1 MSSEHQSSPQ
11 SPPSHVRL
19 MQMGS
24 FAVPRVLYIAAELGL
39 ADELQSG
46 AKSAAELA
54 GPMKLHSP
62 SLHRLMRT
70 LASLG
75 ILAERETQRFQLTPL
90 GEALKT
96 EAPHSARS
104 ALRAFGRLH
113 VQRAWD
119 HFAYSLQT
127 GRTGMEREWGVPL
140 FDYLAQRP
148 DEASLFSEAMVS
160 FHGNEPPAVARAYD
174 FSIFKTIV
182 DVGGATGNLLATILF
197 QHDRPRG
204 VLFDLP
210 HVVRD
215 ALAILRAHGVDERV
229 TIQAG
234 DFFQTVPAGGD
245 AYLLS
250 HVLHDW
256 SEEQCLTIL
265 GHCRKAIG
273 PDGRLL
279 IIEMVLPAGDVPHPG
294 KILDMGMLVIMGGRE
309 RTEAEYGHL
318 LDRANF
324 RLVKVVPTEA
334 PASIVEA
341 APV

>member
-1 MSSEHQSSPQ
+1 MSTEHQPNPQ
-11 SPPSHVRL
+11 SLPHHLRL

-24 FAVPRVLYIAAELGL
+24 FAVPRVLYVAAELGL

-46 AKSAAELA
+46 PKSAAELA

-70 LASLG
+70 LAGLG
-75 ILAERETQRFQLTPL
+75 ILAEREAQRFELTPL
-90 GEALKT
+90 GEALKSGT
-96 EAPHSARS
+96 SNSARS
-104 ALRAFGRLH
+104 TLRAFGSLH
-113 VQRAWD
+113 FQRAWD
-119 HFAYSLQT
+119 HFTYSLQT
-127 GRTGMEREWGVPL
+127 GKTGMEKEWGVPL

-148 DEASLFSEAMVS
+148 EDASLFSEAMVG
-160 FHGNEPPAVARAYD
+160 FHGDEPPAVARAYN
-174 FSIFKTIV
+174 FSILKNIV
-182 DVGGATGNLLATILF
+182 DVGGATGNLLATILA
-197 QHDRPRG
+197 QHAGPRG

-215 ALAILRAHGVDERV
+215 APAILRAHGVDERV

-234 DFFQTVPAGGD
+234 DFLQTVPTGGD

-250 HVLHDW
+250 HVIHDW

-273 PDGRLL
+273 PDGRLF
-279 IIEMVLPAGDVPHPG
+279 IVEMVLPPDNVPHPG
-294 KILDMGMLVIMGGRE
+294 KLLDMGMLVITGGQE
-309 RTEAEYGHL
+309 RTETEYGNL

-324 RLVKVVPTEA
+324 RLVKVVPTES
-334 PASIVEA
+334 PASVVEA
-341 APV
+341 VPV